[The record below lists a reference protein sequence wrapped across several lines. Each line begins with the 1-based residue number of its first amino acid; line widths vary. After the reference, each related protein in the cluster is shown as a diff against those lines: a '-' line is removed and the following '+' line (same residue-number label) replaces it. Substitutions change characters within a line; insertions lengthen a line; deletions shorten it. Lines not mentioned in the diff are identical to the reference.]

1 MKKILFLALCIIS
14 IKIAAQK
21 NVIDKVV
28 AVVGNNCILLSD
40 IENQYYQTPDK
51 EKMDNVDLKCSI
63 LEEQIYQNLLIHQA
77 ELDSVV
83 VGEKEVESE
92 MEHRLRYFI
101 NQIGSEKKLEEYF
114 NKSIIDIKADLRKS
128 LRKQMIAE
136 RMQDKIVGTI
146 KVTPNDVRQFFK
158 SLPKDSIPLVN
169 EQVEYQQIV
178 VYPIISNNEKLEA
191 KEKLNEIRERI
202 LKGENFSTLAVLYS
216 EDPGSALH
224 GGELGFVNR
233 TDLVP
238 EFSAA
243 SFKLKEG
250 EISPIIETEFGLHI
264 IQLIERRGEQIN
276 VRHILIT
283 IKSNYEELNI
293 AQKKLTAILNKIA
306 SDSITFGKAAEKFSM
321 DKNTSFN
328 DGLAVNPATNTS
340 RFDVS
345 QLDNTTTSQ
354 LESLKMG
361 QTSPIFE
368 FMDEH
373 GKKGYKV
380 VRLKARYP
388 SHKANLSD
396 DYNFLQQAANEYKR
410 KEKIHE
416 WAQNKI
422 KSTYFTIDDS
432 FKKCSFSFIK

>member
-1 MKKILFLALCIIS
+1 
-14 IKIAAQK
+14 
-21 NVIDKVV
+21 
-28 AVVGNNCILLSD
+28 
-40 IENQYYQTPDK
+40 
-51 EKMDNVDLKCSI
+51 
-63 LEEQIYQNLLIHQA
+63 
-77 ELDSVV
+77 
-83 VGEKEVESE
+83 
-92 MEHRLRYFI
+92 
-101 NQIGSEKKLEEYF
+101 
-114 NKSIIDIKADLRKS
+114 
-128 LRKQMIAE
+128 
-136 RMQDKIVGTI
+136 
-146 KVTPNDVRQFFK
+146 
-158 SLPKDSIPLVN
+158 
-169 EQVEYQQIV
+169 
-178 VYPIISNNEKLEA
+178 
-191 KEKLNEIRERI
+191 
-202 LKGENFSTLAVLYS
+202 
-216 EDPGSALH
+216 
-224 GGELGFVNR
+224 VNR